1 MRICLFIIS
10 DHSTV
15 QRPLPYLHVLE
26 SIAEEYQQKSSS
38 TSKCS
43 PTNSSEHSPS
53 DVLNLSLPSTAI
65 TTSKEDNYSPVKTNE
80 DKLPVPTQCP
90 IPNDS
95 SGEDHFN
102 TSLSMNY
109 LDTGSNKPLAPE
121 QAVGEEMSFGEN
133 VLPNANVKR
142 EQSLEAETA
151 PELTTIKGSQ
161 KLQAKKTLITKDIV
175 QGYYPG
181 PRTPVRRTKSDGKVR
196 AVCHAD
202 EQSAVPRVSIDA
214 TINDRLWSKLDPSTH
229 RDSVSSSSSISS
241 NDTVIDLSLPNLA
254 RKSLTSLR
262 AAQDCNDSQ
271 DSVANWSCPSR
282 SSTTPSMLCVSKSK
296 SNPNLRDGQMCDPV
310 DELLPRQLGSEHDNK
325 RFMQRRHTWSRLYIE
340 GLKQSSSASS
350 KRAPTPVQ
358 KDKNG
363 GSKSKSLGDLTS
375 EDIVCNFDSKYR
387 SISRSFVVRP
397 SRQQRSP
404 KKPQDDLMERL
415 KKLTDVEPLTSSD
428 FTSQNHD
435 SETEEKEE
443 QEEAL
448 PLRRSSSRSQSRVRY
463 IANRARQAQ
472 ERQRLQS
479 LLRGSNTPIEERGI
493 PEGACSITRSP
504 CVNLDL
510 LSQLP
515 PGPPQQSPRS
525 PDSEVLFMLRLWW
538 NKHALKVCGQTTH
551 TMFFLVQLLN
561 ETLQT
566 PDMKSVS
573 CTTVGVGRWVV
584 RYILGKAAI
593 RMVVHKVQ
601 WWLCMKWSKGSTP
614 IERNTIPIDRNTA
627 VFVICLL

>member
-1 MRICLFIIS
+1 MRLCFLILS

-15 QRPLPYLHVLE
+15 IIPYLHVLE
-26 SIAEEYQQKSSS
+26 SIAEEYQQKSYSAS
-38 TSKCS
+38 MCS
-43 PTNSSEHSPS
+43 PTHTSEHSPS
-53 DVLNLSLPSTAI
+53 DVLSLSAPSTAI
-65 TTSKEDNYSPVKTNE
+65 TNSKEDNHSPVKTNE
-80 DKLPVPTQCP
+80 DKLSVPTQCP

-109 LDTGSNKPLAPE
+109 LDIGCNKPLASE
-121 QAVGEEMSFGEN
+121 QAVDEDMSFGGN
-133 VLPNANVKR
+133 VLPDAAVNAG
-142 EQSLEAETA
+142 QTLETETA
-151 PELTTIKGSQ
+151 PELATVKSSQ
-161 KLQAKKTLITKDIV
+161 KVQAKKTLIDKDIG
-175 QGYYPG
+175 QGLYPG
-181 PRTPVRRTKSDGKVR
+181 PRTPVRRTKSEGQVR
-196 AVCHAD
+196 AVCPVD
-202 EQSAVPRVSIDA
+202 GQSAVPQVSIDA

-254 RKSLTSLR
+254 RKSLTCLR
-262 AAQDCNDSQ
+262 AARDSHDSQ
-271 DSVANWSCPSR
+271 DSMANWSCPSR
-282 SSTTPSMLCVSKSK
+282 SSTTSSTLCVSKSK
-296 SNPNLRDGQMCDPV
+296 SNPNLRDGQMCEPV

-325 RFMQRRHTWSRLYIE
+325 QLMQRRHTWNRLYIE
-340 GLKQSSSASS
+340 GLKQSSSASR
-350 KRAPTPVQ
+350 KRATTPAP
-358 KDKNG
+358 KDING

-428 FTSQNHD
+428 FTSHLHD
-435 SETEEKEE
+435 SEAEEKEE
-443 QEEAL
+443 EQVEAP

-479 LLRGSNTPIEERGI
+479 LLRGSTSPIEERGI

-504 CVNLDL
+504 CASLDL

-515 PGPPQQSPRS
+515 PGPLQQIPRS
-525 PDSEVLFMLRLWW
+525 PDSEVFFMLRLWW
-538 NKHALKVCGQTTH
+538 SKGALKVCRQATH
-551 TMFFLVQLLN
+551 TTFLLVQLLN
-561 ETLQT
+561 DTLQT
-566 PDMKSVS
+566 SDMKSIS
-573 CTTVGVGRWVV
+573 CTSVGVGEWFVTNS
-584 RYILGKAAI
+584 LGKAAI
-593 RMVVHKVQ
+593 KMVVHHDQQRAWNVVD
-601 WWLCMKWSKGSTP
+601 SKGSTP
-614 IERNTIPIDRNTA
+614 IERDTA
-627 VFVICLL
+627 VFIICLL